1 MIMVESSVSY
11 RNLRTGYSGNENV
24 KRNDNKDGGSKRSLP
39 YRNLTT
45 SHSGNEN
52 GKRNDNEDGGIEADN
67 PFKCRHTLPP
77 SLFKRHGGT
86 GMRTGRQRGG
96 SI

>member
-1 MIMVESSVSY
+1 MKWEMGGAEMGIMIMVESSVSY

-52 GKRNDNEDGGIEADN
+52 VKRNDNEDGGI
-67 PFKCRHTLPP
+67 
-77 SLFKRHGGT
+77 KRT
-86 GMRTGRQRGG
+86 VPESNNESQWE
-96 SI
+96 